1 MKHHT
6 INNSNYE
13 SFFLLYIDNELTAPE
28 KQGVDAFLRENPALV
43 GEFEQIKQTKLQPE
57 AITYTQKHVLYRQ
70 EKEDVLPQLP
80 LPPQMQLFSGNT
92 SLKTWYYWA
101 AAVSIGIIL
110 GILHFTTNKH
120 TETLIAPGM
129 VVEKVNIPVDSAST
143 IKNIDQRVL
152 ASTNKNIS
160 PKIQTAQSHIIVAP
174 LKDNDVVTMKE
185 NRDTLITIIPTMAAS
200 TINNRENID
209 LANTIHLDKPNITS
223 VAIMPIVA
231 TENPIALVEPV
242 AASPKKG
249 LNKLKAFINK
259 IDNQL
264 NALTS
269 TEPTVHER
277 SIKVVAFTIPLKK

>member
-13 SFFLLYIDNELTAPE
+13 SFFLLYIDNELTAIE

-57 AITYTQKHVLYRQ
+57 AITYMQKHVLYRQ
-70 EKEDVLPQLP
+70 EKEEVLPQLP
-80 LPPQMQLFSGNT
+80 LPQQMHLFSRNT

-110 GILHFTTNKH
+110 GILHFTTNNNA
-120 TETLIAPGM
+120 ETLITPGM
-129 VVEKVNIPVDSAST
+129 VVEKTNLPVERART
-143 IKNIDQRVL
+143 RKNINQVML
-152 ASTNKNIS
+152 ASTNKDI
-160 PKIQTAQSHIIVAP
+160 PQKIQTVQSHINVAP

-185 NRDTLITIIPTMAAS
+185 NRDSSITIIPTIAAT
-200 TINNRENID
+200 TINNRENI
-209 LANTIHLDKPNITS
+209 NQTNVIHLDKPIITS
-223 VAIMPIVA
+223 EAIVTIIA
-231 TENPIALVEPV
+231 TENPVALVEPV
-242 AASPKKG
+242 VVSPKKG

-264 NALTS
+264 DALTS
-269 TEPTVHER
+269 IEPSENER
-277 SIKVVAFTIPLKK
+277 SIKVAAFTIPLKK

>member
-13 SFFLLYIDNELTAPE
+13 SFFLLYIDNELTAIE
-28 KQGVDAFLRENPALV
+28 KQDVDAFLRGNPALV
-43 GEFEQIKQTKLQPE
+43 DEFEQIKQTKLQPE
-57 AITYTQKHVLYRQ
+57 AITYMQKHVLYRQ

-80 LPPQMQLFSGNT
+80 LPLQMHLFSGNT

-110 GILHFTTNKH
+110 GILHFTTNKN
-120 TETLIAPGM
+120 TETLIAPSM
-129 VVEKVNIPVDSAST
+129 VVEKANIPVDSSRT
-143 IKNIDQRVL
+143 RKNINQVIL
-152 ASTNKNIS
+152 ASTNKNI
-160 PKIQTAQSHIIVAP
+160 PQKIQTVQSHIKVAA

-185 NRDTLITIIPTMAAS
+185 NRDSSIVIIPTIAAT
-200 TINNRENID
+200 TIHYRENID
-209 LANTIHLDKPNITS
+209 QANVIHLDKLIIKS
-223 VAIMPIVA
+223 EAIVPIVA

-264 NALTS
+264 DAFTS
-269 TEPTVHER
+269 AEPTVHER